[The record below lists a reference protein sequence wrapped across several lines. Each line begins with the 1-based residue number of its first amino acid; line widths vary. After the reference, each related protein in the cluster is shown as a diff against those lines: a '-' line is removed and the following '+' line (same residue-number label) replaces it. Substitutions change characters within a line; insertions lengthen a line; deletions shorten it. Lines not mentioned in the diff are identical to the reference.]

1 MNTAANTPPLS
12 DQVVDWLLLLRS
24 GQATRTD
31 YARFLAWRNAN
42 PMNENA
48 WQQLTGT
55 LAGANT
61 GRLGDAYPTGYDGA
75 DQAPPA
81 ELPAETLAMPARRHF
96 LSSVGALALGG
107 AGLAAAAYVGNSFYP
122 LNALAADAATNTGE
136 RRRYMLSDGSELL
149 LDARSRVNL
158 EFTATYRRLH
168 LLEGAVSVTVRADP
182 YRPFSVQ
189 TAEGVVRSLGTRY
202 MVRQQAR
209 RTLVVVHEND
219 VEIETVAN
227 ARGIVRAGTGARFD
241 ATRVDTPRA
250 GLAAHAAWENGWIE
264 AHGRPLAD
272 VVAAMRPYRRGTL
285 RVSMAAG
292 GLPVSGTFPL
302 DDSDATL
309 VALQASVPIRVTRL
323 TPWFVSIGVATA

>member
-12 DQVVDWLLLLRS
+12 DQVVDWLLLLLRS

-31 YARFLAWRNAN
+31 YARFLAWRNEN

-136 RRRYMLSDGSELL
+136 RRRYMLSDGSELAGRPQPGQPGIHGHL
-149 LDARSRVNL
+149 PAPASARR
-158 EFTATYRRLH
+158 RRLGH
-168 LLEGAVSVTVRADP
+168 G
-182 YRPFSVQ
+182 
-189 TAEGVVRSLGTRY
+189 
-202 MVRQQAR
+202 AR
-209 RTLVVVHEND
+209 RSVPPVLGPD
-219 VEIETVAN
+219 
-227 ARGIVRAGTGARFD
+227 RR
-241 ATRVDTPRA
+241 
-250 GLAAHAAWENGWIE
+250 
-264 AHGRPLAD
+264 
-272 VVAAMRPYRRGTL
+272 RRGAL
-285 RVSMAAG
+285 AGHPLHGAAAG
-292 GLPVSGTFPL
+292 PPHAGGR
-302 DDSDATL
+302 A
-309 VALQASVPIRVTRL
+309 RE
-323 TPWFVSIGVATA
+323 